1 LPTDEIVM
9 LALGDVKHYM
19 QNYLNKRKNV
29 EILKLEARYMRKRD
43 KGAGLEAIVRTR
55 GKQNK
60 S

>member
-1 LPTDEIVM
+1 M

-19 QNYLNKRKNV
+19 QSYLNKRKNV